1 MTERPVW
8 MILGS
13 INIILVAALR
23 ERVLNK
29 NQDVIEIYYL
39 PNSPWISL
47 WFLKFASHASWVFHI
62 GGTGGKKKAL
72 ISIMASLRSP
82 CHTFPLACPNQLFCG
97 KHGHGMTTLR
107 WVAWDVT
114 FYLLCDTRGN

>member
-1 MTERPVW
+1 MKGDRETCMDDTGVYKYNF
-8 MILGS
+8 GS
-13 INIILVAALR
+13 SSKR

-62 GGTGGKKKAL
+62 DGTGGKKKAL

-82 CHTFPLACPNQLFCG
+82 CHTFPLASPNQLFCG
-97 KHGHGMTTLR
+97 KHGHGMTSLR
-107 WVAWDVT
+107 
-114 FYLLCDTRGN
+114 